1 MWLCRA
7 SEAAKEAHSQRKL
20 DRQALAPQKAVN
32 TAAAP
37 QATAAGKTA
46 KQQAFLGATKLSQ
59 QQSVAD
65 KSANSNKQS
74 PPLPESSHGKLS
86 QPDMGTASAPGR
98 QQLPQEEDLG
108 MYLMPRKRVSLRPQR
123 VELTPSKLRR
133 DVKQQS
139 QEPLTPRQAAQR
151 AQAVAQAVL
160 SQQRAEPAEVPNLNP
175 AEQQELQGRPAA
187 PQKAAMRATKAQVLD
202 MRQQAYA
209 KQAAAEQEADEQV
222 VVWPIAARQPQ
233 SKPAA
238 QNKDDQLKVTRK
250 QLQGLRQQAEAMQAV
265 KADDVWTGAD
275 KQQKQADGLDEAVL
289 ADEGRGKAYLQQ
301 ALEMAYKS
309 DMVDS
314 SVSSIGQ
321 EGAPD
326 AASKTA
332 DANEPFQPHS
342 LTDLRSMRMIQ
353 ELRPLCQ
360 QYGLTTTGRKDLL
373 ILRILAHEAG
383 LCMSM
388 GL

>member
-7 SEAAKEAHSQRKL
+7 SEAAREAHSQRKL
-20 DRQALAPQKAVN
+20 NRQALAPQKAVD

-37 QATAAGKTA
+37 QANAASKTA
-46 KQQAFLGATKLSQ
+46 KQQASLGATKLSQ
-59 QQSVAD
+59 QQTAAD
-65 KSANSNKQS
+65 KTANSSKQTLS
-74 PPLPESSHGKLS
+74 LPESAHDRS
-86 QPDMGTASAPGR
+86 QPDMSTASALG
-98 QQLPQEEDLG
+98 QQQQPQEQDLG

-133 DVKQQS
+133 DSKQQS
-139 QEPLTPRQAAQR
+139 QEPLTPRQAALR

-187 PQKAAMRATKAQVLD
+187 PQKALRRATKEQVLD

-233 SKPAA
+233 SKPAT
-238 QNKDDQLKVTRK
+238 QKRDGQLKSTKK

-265 KADDVWTGAD
+265 KADDTRTGAE
-275 KQQKQADGLDEAVL
+275 KQQRRADGLDEAVL

-309 DMVDS
+309 DKVDS
-314 SVSSIGQ
+314 SVSEYIGQ

-332 DANEPFQPHS
+332 DADEPFQPHS

-360 QYGLTTTGRKDLL
+360 QYGLTMTGRKDLL

>member
-7 SEAAKEAHSQRKL
+7 SEAAKAAHSQRKL
-20 DRQALAPQKAVN
+20 DRQAPAPQKAVN

-37 QATAAGKTA
+37 HATAAGKTA
-46 KQQAFLGATKLSQ
+46 KQQASLGATKLSQ
-59 QQSVAD
+59 QQTAAD
-65 KSANSNKQS
+65 RSANNSKQTL
-74 PPLPESSHGKLS
+74 PLPESAHGLS
-86 QPDMGTASAPGR
+86 QPDMSTASASG
-98 QQLPQEEDLG
+98 QQQQPQEEDLS

-123 VELTPSKLRR
+123 VELTPSKLRK
-133 DVKQQS
+133 DDKQQS
-139 QEPLTPRQAAQR
+139 QEPLTPRQAALR

-160 SQQRAEPAEVPNLNP
+160 SQQRAEPAEVPNFNP
-175 AEQQELQGRPAA
+175 PEQQELQGRPAA
-187 PQKAAMRATKAQVLD
+187 RQKATMRATKAQVLD

-222 VVWPIAARQPQ
+222 VVWPIARQPQ
-233 SKPAA
+233 SKPAT
-238 QNKDDQLKVTRK
+238 QNKDGQLKVTRK

-265 KADDVWTGAD
+265 KADDVRTGAE
-275 KQQKQADGLDEAVL
+275 KRQKRADGLDEAVL

-309 DMVDS
+309 DKVDS
-314 SVSSIGQ
+314 SVSESIGQ
-321 EGAPD
+321 ERAPD
-326 AASKTA
+326 ASKTA